1 MRLPLPKLFCS
12 KKNQTDRNVIL
23 KPFFQQFALKILASS
38 RKLLCNFSPPPIVQI
53 RHDSSFQVYTYK
65 ITSQREKKRQCKQTR
80 QILVLRS

>member
-1 MRLPLPKLFCS
+1 MRLPLPKLFCFK

-53 RHDSSFQVYTYK
+53 IHDSSFQVYTYNV
-65 ITSQREKKRQCKQTR
+65 TSQREKKQNETKNPKAM
-80 QILVLRS
+80 